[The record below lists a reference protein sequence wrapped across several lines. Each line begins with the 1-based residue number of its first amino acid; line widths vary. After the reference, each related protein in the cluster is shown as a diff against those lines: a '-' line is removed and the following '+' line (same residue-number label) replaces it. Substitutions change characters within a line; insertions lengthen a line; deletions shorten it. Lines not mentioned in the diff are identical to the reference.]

1 MKTTTSAAIGGGS
14 SNVTC
19 ANGGGTRCISR
30 EGYGLG
36 VKAGVLLAALAL
48 SGCSSFKMGAACYI
62 PHGVT
67 GQCSATTV
75 QEAPR
80 AEPVAGVKL

>member
-1 MKTTTSAAIGGGS
+1 MKKTIPAL
-14 SNVTC
+14 
-19 ANGGGTRCISR
+19 CI
-30 EGYGLG
+30 
-36 VKAGVLLAALAL
+36 AAALVAM

-75 QEAPR
+75 APGVV
-80 AEPVAGVKL
+80 PAGAAAASGTTQAQPQKTPATGA

>member
-1 MKTTTSAAIGGGS
+1 MKTTIA
-14 SNVTC
+14 
-19 ANGGGTRCISR
+19 
-30 EGYGLG
+30 
-36 VKAGVLLAALAL
+36 LLAALAL

-75 QEAPR
+75 QPGV
-80 AEPVAGVKL
+80 EPVAGVKL

>member
-1 MKTTTSAAIGGGS
+1 MKTTIA
-14 SNVTC
+14 
-19 ANGGGTRCISR
+19 
-30 EGYGLG
+30 
-36 VKAGVLLAALAL
+36 LLTALAL
-48 SGCSSFKMGAACYI
+48 SGCSATLGALCYI
-62 PHGVT
+62 PAKTT

>member
-1 MKTTTSAAIGGGS
+1 MKTTIA
-14 SNVTC
+14 
-19 ANGGGTRCISR
+19 
-30 EGYGLG
+30 
-36 VKAGVLLAALAL
+36 LLAALAL

-75 QEAPR
+75 QETPR
-80 AEPVAGVKL
+80 EPRESGAGVKL

>member
-1 MKTTTSAAIGGGS
+1 MKTTIA
-14 SNVTC
+14 
-19 ANGGGTRCISR
+19 
-30 EGYGLG
+30 
-36 VKAGVLLAALAL
+36 LLAALAL

-67 GQCSATTV
+67 GQCSATTG

-80 AEPVAGVKL
+80 ADPVAGVKL